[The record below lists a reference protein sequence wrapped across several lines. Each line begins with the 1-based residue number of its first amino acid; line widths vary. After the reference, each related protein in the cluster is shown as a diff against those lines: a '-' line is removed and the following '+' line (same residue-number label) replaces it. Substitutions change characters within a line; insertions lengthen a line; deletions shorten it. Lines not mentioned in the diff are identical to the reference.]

1 MPAKAVDPKRV
12 AYHVNRARRLMEG
25 ETYEDALAEIALGLT
40 LDPGNAELRQ
50 MEAALW
56 ELQNAKVA
64 RESHSTTSEEDDRL
78 IRIHLAAAEQ
88 FQKKG
93 DFGRALD
100 EIAKAYQIDP
110 LNAEIKQREN
120 EIRQEELRRN
130 HPDETP
136 LKLVYPKKGAAG
148 GSI

>member
-1 MPAKAVDPKRV
+1 
-12 AYHVNRARRLMEG
+12 MESG
-25 ETYEDALAEIALGLT
+25 SFEDALAEVALGLT
-40 LDPGNAELRQ
+40 LDPSNPELKQ
-50 MEAALW
+50 MEETIWEVQNIKESRDSKSAL
-56 ELQNAKVA
+56 
-64 RESHSTTSEEDDRL
+64 SEENERL

-88 FQKKG
+88 FQSKG

-110 LNAEIKQREN
+110 LNAEIKEREN
-120 EIRQEELRRN
+120 QIRQEELRRD

-148 GSI
+148 GSM